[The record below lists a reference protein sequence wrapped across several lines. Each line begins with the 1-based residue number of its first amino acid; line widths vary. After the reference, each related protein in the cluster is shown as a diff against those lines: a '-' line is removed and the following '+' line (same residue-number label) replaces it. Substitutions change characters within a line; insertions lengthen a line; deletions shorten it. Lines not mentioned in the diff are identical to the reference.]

1 MSVAF
6 LARGTRPTNCASR
19 HRVALSLIELLV
31 VLFIISV
38 LLGLLLPA
46 VQSARTRMQA
56 AACQNNVRQLQ
67 MGLKGYI
74 HTTKKF
80 PIPNRWTV
88 DMLKWTEEWALAD
101 AMKDNF
107 DPNGIFHRPPLLR
120 CPMQEDFPSRVPDV
134 AFSHYVLTV
143 DRPERPISRNQAQKL
158 NWEIHDRELLSDN
171 EPQEPW
177 YLAPELT
184 YFARDKLFAT
194 EPGPHPPGLY
204 MSASGLVQQ

>member
-1 MSVAF
+1 MA
-6 LARGTRPTNCASR
+6 ASR
-19 HRVALSLIELLV
+19 LLAGSGGSVFARPRAALSLIELLV

-38 LLGLLLPA
+38 LMALLLPA
-46 VQSARTRMQA
+46 LGGARDRMQA
-56 AACQNNVRQLQ
+56 TVCQNNVRQLD
-67 MGLKGYI
+67 MGLWGYI

-107 DPNGIFHRPPLLR
+107 DPNAHFDRPPLLR

-143 DRPERPISRNQAQKL
+143 DRPERPLSRNQMEKL
-158 NWEIHDRELLSDN
+158 NWEIHDRQLLSDS

-184 YFARDKLFAT
+184 HADRDELFDT
-194 EPGPHPPGLY
+194 KPGPHPPGLY
-204 MSASGLVQQ
+204 MTEGGLVPQ